1 MDPLLN
7 IWDTI
12 NLFSKQQA
20 VSGNCKS
27 SKSVTIQQKSPY

>member
-7 IWDTI
+7 IWDT
-12 NLFSKQQA
+12 NDLFSKQQA

-27 SKSVTIQQKSPY
+27 SKSVMIQQK